1 MSNKLFLYRIK
12 NTDDRDACVYLDSEP
27 IKFECGHY
35 FSSICLQGSC
45 FSGHSFDN
53 YDDIETVLTEEEYEL
68 LKEIDKEISGL
79 KFGIEIGSERYNKGI
94 ELIEKIQPII
104 NKLQSEQA
112 IEFYEDI
119 MQNERDIL
127 CEQYDLTED
136 DLEQI
141 FSELCPEYRDR
152 SIIIAV
158 YDDLEDFAIE
168 EAFQMGLFNLEL
180 SGALRRLADE
190 CFDYERFGEK
200 ILDDFYGIE
209 LDDGRVIMLSE

>member
-1 MSNKLFLYRIK
+1 MSSKLFLYRIK

-53 YDDIETVLTEEEYEL
+53 YDDIETILTEEEYEL
-68 LKEIDKEISGL
+68 LKETGKEIDEL
-79 KFGIEIGSERYNKGI
+79 EFRIEIGSERYNKGL

-112 IEFYEDI
+112 IEFYENI

-127 CEQYDLTED
+127 CEQYDLSED
-136 DLEQI
+136 DLDEI
-141 FSELCPEYRDR
+141 FHDLRPDYRDR
-152 SIIIAV
+152 RIIAIV
-158 YDDLEDFAIE
+158 YDSVLEFGEE
-168 EAFQMGLFNLEL
+168 EAWQLGVFNNSLN
-180 SGALRRLADE
+180 SLRYIVDK
-190 CFDYERFGEK
+190 CFNYEEFGQLLLQD
-200 ILDDFYGIE
+200 INGME
-209 LDDGRVIMLSE
+209 LDDGRVVILSE

>member
-1 MSNKLFLYRIK
+1 MSSKLFLYRIK

-53 YDDIETVLTEEEYEL
+53 YDDIETILTEEEYEL
-68 LKEIDKEISGL
+68 LKETGKEIDEL
-79 KFGIEIGSERYNKGI
+79 EFRIEIGSERYNKGL

-112 IEFYEDI
+112 IEFYENI

-127 CEQYDLTED
+127 CEQYDLSED
-136 DLEQI
+136 DLDEI
-141 FSELCPEYRDR
+141 FH
-152 SIIIAV
+152 
-158 YDDLEDFAIE
+158 DLRPDF
-168 EAFQMGLFNLEL
+168 
-180 SGALRRLADE
+180 
-190 CFDYERFGEK
+190 
-200 ILDDFYGIE
+200 
-209 LDDGRVIMLSE
+209 